1 MFVTSHNKILTF
13 FCFSAISWGC
23 HNVTFSN
30 SWQITDL
37 QEEAM
42 ERALRKG
49 LITEPLRMD
58 SSLFR
63 GFCILELDEFKGK
76 G

>member
-1 MFVTSHNKILTF
+1 
-13 FCFSAISWGC
+13 
-23 HNVTFSN
+23 
-30 SWQITDL
+30 
-37 QEEAM
+37 M

-49 LITEPLRMD
+49 LITEPLSMD